1 MAVITPKSEIV
12 FLKVPL
18 TPDNKNQLNFKDPN
32 SQFQYF
38 RFSPGARAYDN
49 CTYVRKDGY
58 ISVEAPFDEIVN
70 YNYVMYQNENH
81 STKWYYAFIL
91 KSVYQNDNL
100 TYVYIATD
108 SWQTYKFDM
117 SFKMSFIEREMLS
130 TADDVPGANRVPEG
144 LETGEVIE
152 GASTSV
158 TGMNPVYII
167 AFSRDPKT
175 TPVIDP
181 SGDTGSYG
189 GIVNGIASGLWY
201 AAGSASSCLGYLEQ
215 MNMVQTIGG
224 QEYTDGQNV
233 VAVFTVPAIA
243 LYGLSG
249 VSEANL
255 NDPDSEWEKWLP
267 DDFKSPGRE
276 LSLVST
282 PSSIDGYT
290 PKNKK
295 LLTFPYTYLGFTPS
309 NGTPKVFKYEDFT
322 NGTPT
327 FSIRSEVNP
336 NPSVIFI
343 PKNYKGKSGVNV
355 SESSVVSG
363 YPSVSYYTDV
373 FNMWM
378 AQNSKLIDLSLDK
391 NEFNY
396 EIAGIQ
402 NKMDLAKNVVSAV
415 GAGATGNI
423 GGAISGVLGA
433 GGYAISQGVNQYNH
447 DFTIKQTLAQ
457 KEKQSLLPNSASQG
471 STNTTLL
478 GYELFND
485 DIFCRYS
492 IRAEF
497 AKKIDDYFSM
507 YGYEVDELKL
517 PNIDNRSNW
526 NYVKTQGANITGANI
541 PADDLENIKNM
552 FNNGI
557 TFWHKP
563 EHYLDYTQSN
573 V

>member
-49 CTYVRKDGY
+49 CTYQRKDGF
-58 ISVEAPFDEIVN
+58 IRVNAPFDEIVN

-91 KSVYQNDNL
+91 KSVYVNDNC
-100 TYVYIATD
+100 THVYIATD

-158 TGMNPVYII
+158 DGMNQVYVI
-167 AFSRDPKT
+167 AT
-175 TPVIDP
+175 ANDP
-181 SGDTGSYG
+181 SDINPHGDTGEYG
-189 GIVNGIASGLWY
+189 GMINNIANGLWY
-201 AAGSASSCLGYLEQ
+201 CACSSDGLMTYLALMASTDPTRLES
-215 MNMVQTIGG
+215 I
-224 QEYTDGQNV
+224 
-233 VAVFTVPAIA
+233 VAIFSVPAIA
-243 LYGLSG
+243 LYSLPN
-249 VSEANL
+249 VSQENL
-255 NDPDSEWEKWLP
+255 LDIDSEFARWIP
-267 DDFKSPGRE
+267 DGFESPGRE
-276 LSLVST
+276 LTLLGT
-282 PSSIDGYT
+282 PSSIDNYV

-295 LLTFPYTYLGFTPS
+295 LLTFPYTYVGFTPS

-327 FSIRSEVNP
+327 FSIRSEINP
-336 NPSVIFI
+336 NPNVYFI

-355 SESSVVSG
+355 SESSVVTG
-363 YPSVSYYTDV
+363 YPSVSYHTDY
-373 FNMWM
+373 FNSWL

-415 GAGATGNI
+415 GSGATGNI

-433 GGYAISQGVNQYNH
+433 GGYAISQGVNEYNH
-447 DFTIKQTLAQ
+447 DYTIKQTLAQ

-478 GYELFND
+478 GYNLFNE

-563 EHYLDYTQSN
+563 EHYLDYTQPN

>member
-49 CTYVRKDGY
+49 CTYQRKDGF
-58 ISVEAPFDEIVN
+58 VRVNAPFDEIVN

-91 KSVYQNDNL
+91 KSVYVNDNC
-100 TYVYIATD
+100 THVYIATD

-158 TGMNPVYII
+158 DGMNQVYVI
-167 AFSRDPKT
+167 AT
-175 TPVIDP
+175 ANDP
-181 SGDTGSYG
+181 SDINPHGDTGEYG
-189 GIVNGIASGLWY
+189 GMINNIANGLWY
-201 AAGSASSCLGYLEQ
+201 CACSSDGLMTYLALMASTDPTRLES
-215 MNMVQTIGG
+215 I
-224 QEYTDGQNV
+224 
-233 VAVFTVPAIA
+233 VAIFSVPAIA
-243 LYGLSG
+243 LYSLPN
-249 VSEANL
+249 VSQENL
-255 NDPDSEWEKWLP
+255 LDIDSEFARWIP
-267 DDFKSPGRE
+267 DGFESPGRE
-276 LSLVST
+276 LTLLGT
-282 PSSIDGYT
+282 PSSIDGYI

-295 LLTFPYTYLGFTPS
+295 LLTFPYTYVGFTPS

-327 FSIRSEVNP
+327 FSIRSEINP
-336 NPSVIFI
+336 NPNVYFI

-355 SESSVVSG
+355 SESSVVTG
-363 YPSVSYYTDV
+363 YPSVSYHTDY
-373 FNMWM
+373 FNSWL

-415 GAGATGNI
+415 GSGITGNI

-433 GGYAISQGVNQYNH
+433 GGYAISQGVNEYNH
-447 DFTIKQTLAQ
+447 DYTIKQTLAQ

-478 GYELFND
+478 GYNLFND

-526 NYVKTQGANITGANI
+526 NYVKTQGANITGSNI

-563 EHYLDYTQSN
+563 EHYLDYTQTNS
-573 V
+573 

>member
-49 CTYVRKDGY
+49 CTYQRKDGF
-58 ISVEAPFDEIVN
+58 VRVNAPFDEIVN

-91 KSVYQNDNL
+91 KSVYVNDNC
-100 TYVYIATD
+100 THVYIATD

-158 TGMNPVYII
+158 DGMNQVYVI
-167 AFSRDPKT
+167 AT
-175 TPVIDP
+175 ANNP
-181 SGDTGSYG
+181 SNINPHGDTGEYG
-189 GIVNGIASGLWY
+189 GMINNIANGLWY
-201 AAGSASSCLGYLEQ
+201 CACSSEGLMTYLALMASTAPTRLES
-215 MNMVQTIGG
+215 I
-224 QEYTDGQNV
+224 
-233 VAVFTVPAIA
+233 VAIFSVPAIA
-243 LYGLSG
+243 LYSLPN
-249 VSEANL
+249 VSQENL
-255 NDPDSEWEKWLP
+255 LDIDSEFARWIP
-267 DDFKSPGRE
+267 DGFESPGRE
-276 LSLVST
+276 LTLAST

-322 NGTPT
+322 SGTPS
-327 FSIRSEVNP
+327 FSIRSEINP
-336 NPSVIFI
+336 NPNVYFI

-355 SESSVVSG
+355 SESSVVTG
-363 YPSVSYYTDV
+363 YPSVSYHTDY
-373 FNMWM
+373 FNSWL

-415 GAGATGNI
+415 GSGVTGNI
-423 GGAISGVLGA
+423 GGAIGGVLGA
-433 GGYAISQGVNQYNH
+433 GGYAISQGVNEYNH
-447 DFTIKQTLAQ
+447 DYTIKQTLAQ

-526 NYVKTQGANITGANI
+526 NYVKTQGANITGSNI